1 MVAPVSGPG
10 STCARPRL
18 THLRRAP
25 PPRAK
30 RTALARAPG
39 FTVFELLNFIAL
51 LGLVSGIA
59 MYALARYVR
68 HAKTADAVGS
78 LSTLGKQSIAYYEA
92 SDATQPVGTSPD
104 NAHAMRHFP
113 PSSTRSVPPSIEDVR
128 GKKYQSAAADWA
140 MTPWHEL
147 QFSIPQPQFYAYSY
161 ASEGAGATAKATA
174 VARGDLDADG
184 IAATYSITMAPDA
197 QFHAQAGPIVKED
210 PDE

>member
-1 MVAPVSGPG
+1 M
-10 STCARPRL
+10 
-18 THLRRAP
+18 RA
-25 PPRAK
+25 
-30 RTALARAPG
+30 

-59 MYALARYVR
+59 MYVLARYVR
-68 HAKTADAVGS
+68 HSKTADAIGS
-78 LSTLGKQSIAYYEA
+78 LSTLAKASAAYYEE

-113 PSSTRSVPPSIEDVR
+113 ASSTRSVPPSIDDVK

-147 QFSIPQPQFYAYSY
+147 QFSIPQPQYYMYSY

-174 VARGDLDADG
+174 IAKGDLDGDG
-184 IAATYSITMAPDA
+184 IAGTYSITIAPDA
-197 QFHAQAGPIVKED
+197 QFRPQWGAIVKED